1 MKIEKN
7 KIVFGSVLA
16 IVVIFIISYS
26 MMVMGDDES
35 ETENLKQPLVPE
47 LEQEQEDYSSKLKAI
62 DDLKEVRE
70 TNAPSIY
77 DEKLIDTLGFY
88 DPYLPEK
95 NKQRIIDSI
104 YAAGRINYTEG
115 TYRTAKTVRNPNPL
129 PMKKSKDT
137 LSKNTEENE
146 IKGLEIGL
154 EHELF
159 FASNPKVND
168 IQVHL
173 DTDPEVFVT
182 VDGTQV
188 VKSNYRLRMRLTND
202 AVINGQLIPKNTPV
216 FGFVTFQPN
225 RTLISIE
232 NINHKPVTFNAY
244 DLQDGSEGIYIEN
257 SFKADASRE
266 VLDDIVQ
273 DVNVAGLPQVGGIKQ
288 VFRRNNRNVK
298 VTIVNNYQLILKPQR
313 GLN

>member
-1 MKIEKN
+1 MKLEKN

-16 IVVIFIISYS
+16 IVIIFIISYT
-26 MMVMGDDES
+26 MLVMSGDES
-35 ETENLKQPLVPE
+35 ETENLRQPLVPE
-47 LEQEQEDYSSKLKAI
+47 LEQEQEDYSSKLEAI

-88 DPYLPEK
+88 DPDLPEK
-95 NKQRIIDSI
+95 EKQRIIDSI
-104 YAAGRINYTEG
+104 YKAGRINYTSR
-115 TYRTAKTVRNPNPL
+115 TYRNPKTIKNSNPL

-137 LSKNTEENE
+137 MNINSKEKE
-146 IKGLEIGL
+146 IVSKEIGL

-159 FASNPKVND
+159 FASDPKIND

-173 DTDPEVFVT
+173 DTDPEIFVK

-188 VKSNYRLRMRLTND
+188 VKSNYRLRMRLTKD
-202 AVINGQLIPKNTPV
+202 AVINGQIIPRNTPV

-225 RTLISIE
+225 RTMISIE
-232 NINHKPVTFNAY
+232 NINHKAVSFTAY
-244 DLQDGSEGIYIEN
+244 DLQDGSKGIYIEN
-257 SFKADASRE
+257 SFKADATRE

-273 DVNVAGLPQVGGIKQ
+273 DVNIAGVPQVGGIKQ

-298 VTIVNNYQLILKPQR
+298 VTIVNNYQLILKPQ
-313 GLN
+313 L